1 HNHIVINSVNFETG
15 KKYQAHGKEAIE
27 RARSLSDEVCKSHDL
42 SVVKEHNASVR
53 HTLAEQHLLEKN
65 KISWKDE
72 LREAIEYARDNS
84 TNFDS
89 FKRHLNDVY
98 GVETKL
104 RGKPLALN
112 IQSVNALYEPINW
125 VLIMK
130 GRGWNMSLQD
140 KLNENRNMSELFQET
155 KELNELMKSYIR
167 VHMNEEMAKE
177 VTIHNQLNQIQEKS
191 DKVMSNMQ
199 SILNTQGKMLEE
211 NAENLQAILINGH
224 EEMEKSN
231 NKTVKA
237 VQEMQKS
244 NVEELNQIN
253 NEI

>member
-1 HNHIVINSVNFETG
+1 
-15 KKYQAHGKEAIE
+15 
-27 RARSLSDEVCKSHDL
+27 
-42 SVVKEHNASVR
+42 
-53 HTLAEQHLLEKN
+53 
-65 KISWKDE
+65 
-72 LREAIEYARDNS
+72 
-84 TNFDS
+84 
-89 FKRHLNDVY
+89 
-98 GVETKL
+98 
-104 RGKPLALN
+104 
-112 IQSVNALYEPINW
+112 
-125 VLIMK
+125 
-130 GRGWNMSLQD
+130 MSLQD

-167 VHMNEEMAKE
+167 FHMNEEMEKE

-191 DKVMSNMQ
+191 DKVKSNMQ
-199 SILNTQGKMLEE
+199 SILNRQGKMLEE

-253 NEI
+253 NEISTSMTNIKRNLNETVKKAEQETQKSNLEEFNTINKEIIRSRNNIKRNRNETVKKAEQETRNLVSNTKHGALVTNIIDALKYGAATSAITIPVLYFLLS

>member
-1 HNHIVINSVNFETG
+1 KLGADYEREGLEHVFAR
-15 KKYQAHGKEAIE
+15 QIE
-27 RARSLSDEVCKSHDL
+27 REQEHERAISRNEGTQRTDE
-42 SVVKEHNASVR
+42 
-53 HTLAEQHLLEKN
+53 
-65 KISWKDE
+65 
-72 LREAIEYARDNS
+72 
-84 TNFDS
+84 
-89 FKRHLNDVY
+89 
-98 GVETKL
+98 
-104 RGKPLALN
+104 
-112 IQSVNALYEPINW
+112 
-125 VLIMK
+125 
-130 GRGWNMSLQD
+130 
-140 KLNENRNMSELFQET
+140 
-155 KELNELMKSYIR
+155 SYIR

-253 NEI
+253 NEISTSMTNIKRNLNET

>member
-1 HNHIVINSVNFETG
+1 
-15 KKYQAHGKEAIE
+15 
-27 RARSLSDEVCKSHDL
+27 
-42 SVVKEHNASVR
+42 
-53 HTLAEQHLLEKN
+53 
-65 KISWKDE
+65 
-72 LREAIEYARDNS
+72 
-84 TNFDS
+84 
-89 FKRHLNDVY
+89 
-98 GVETKL
+98 
-104 RGKPLALN
+104 
-112 IQSVNALYEPINW
+112 
-125 VLIMK
+125 
-130 GRGWNMSLQD
+130 
-140 KLNENRNMSELFQET
+140 
-155 KELNELMKSYIR
+155 
-167 VHMNEEMAKE
+167 MAKE

-253 NEI
+253 NEIRRRKKKEKKMINDTNKKEEQETGLLGLKAKFGALLKNIIAALTFVAVTFVITFPVFFFFLS